1 MTLHDALDP
10 LEAKAEE
17 AVAMLRL
24 LANEKRLLILC
35 KLAGHG
41 EMSVTALSEAV
52 RLSQSALSQHLAKLR
67 ADGLVRSRRSAQ
79 TLYYRVGDPRVA
91 KLLETLQD
99 IYCPT

>member
-1 MTLHDALDP
+1 MTLQDALDP

-35 KLAGHG
+35 RLAGQG
-41 EMSVTALSEAV
+41 EMSVTALAEAV